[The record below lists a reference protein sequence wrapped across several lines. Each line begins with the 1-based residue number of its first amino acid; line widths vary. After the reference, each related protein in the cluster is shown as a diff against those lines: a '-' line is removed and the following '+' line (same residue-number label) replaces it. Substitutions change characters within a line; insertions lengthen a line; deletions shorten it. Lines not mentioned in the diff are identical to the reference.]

1 MFHQRSICISN
12 LPPSA
17 SEPDLFHYFGAYGAI
32 SSVSIV
38 WDCSLEEK
46 ENAGARP
53 RIAFVVMDEAEA
65 AAAAITAP
73 PTIHGRLLIVEYT
86 VIEDVPVTTASVLPA
101 NVGSI
106 VEPSSP
112 PPPILL
118 HPLSQA
124 HLLAPSVQSLIVVGP
139 EAVWQSASDAASI
152 LPLLHMLRVPDDA
165 AARLLSHVGLDG
177 ALGLLSPTPAPSA
190 QTATA
195 APASAALQ
203 QTSTSTTA
211 TASIERTATAATM
224 EHLWTSHRPLQ
235 WFNPHALKSTLQLV
249 GVKPSRAEAA
259 VAWIFAVTRCFARAG
274 ALRVVTFDGD
284 DPSFVLSRAKFSTL
298 VRWALC
304 KPQLQNPKP
313 LIILLQ
319 VRWALCKCGFE
330 RGHNLIDFDISSNVR
345 DGQCC
350 VIILLGGTS
359 GTGKSTLAALL
370 SSKLGISKVGFPFLF
385 LPPPPPPSTPSPR
398 SQVLSTDFVRHLL
411 RKVMSR
417 ESHPVL
423 WGSTYNAAEHLP
435 QPHANAPDTAAAKT
449 AAVIAGYLE
458 QSRLV
463 EDQLFS
469 VISSY
474 VAAKRSLIVEGVHLT
489 PALMCRLSTA
499 CPSCIPFAIYISNEH
514 KHRERFAVR
523 SKCEASPSRSDK
535 M

>member
-1 MFHQRSICISN
+1 
-12 LPPSA
+12 
-17 SEPDLFHYFGAYGAI
+17 
-32 SSVSIV
+32 
-38 WDCSLEEK
+38 
-46 ENAGARP
+46 
-53 RIAFVVMDEAEA
+53 
-65 AAAAITAP
+65 
-73 PTIHGRLLIVEYT
+73 
-86 VIEDVPVTTASVLPA
+86 
-101 NVGSI
+101 
-106 VEPSSP
+106 
-112 PPPILL
+112 
-118 HPLSQA
+118 
-124 HLLAPSVQSLIVVGP
+124 
-139 EAVWQSASDAASI
+139 
-152 LPLLHMLRVPDDA
+152 
-165 AARLLSHVGLDG
+165 
-177 ALGLLSPTPAPSA
+177 
-190 QTATA
+190 
-195 APASAALQ
+195 
-203 QTSTSTTA
+203 
-211 TASIERTATAATM
+211 M

-284 DPSFVLSRAKFSTL
+284 DPSFVLSRSKFSTL
-298 VRWALC
+298 
-304 KPQLQNPKP
+304 
-313 LIILLQ
+313 

-370 SSKLGISKVGFPFLF
+370 SSKLGISTVRFPRFFPRPANTL
-385 LPPPPPPSTPSPR
+385 TPSPR

-435 QPHANAPDTAAAKT
+435 QPHADAADTSEAKT
-449 AAVIAGYLE
+449 GSVIAGYLE

-474 VAAKRSLIVEGVHLT
+474 VTAKRSLIVEGVHLT

-523 SKCEASPSRSDK
+523 SKCEAFPSRSEK
-535 M
+535 V